1 MNEQDYNQQP
11 QAPQAAAPPPPQLAP
26 LPPAAPAPVPVVPVR
41 RSPGLAVVLSCF
53 PGLGH
58 LYLGLYQR
66 AVMVFLA
73 FFIPVWLDH
82 HGGDIGV
89 LAAFAWFFALVDA
102 YRQAQFLN
110 AGMEPDGGAAATRTR
125 KVRHGN
131 LGFGV
136 FLLIV
141 GVVLLYNQFYPIDFS
156 FLQDWWPLLLV
167 LAGAYLMGS
176 HFLEKQRQA
185 RSEAEA
191 ALPQADPGGRV

>member
-1 MNEQDYNQQP
+1 MNTQDYNQQP
-11 QAPQAAAPPPPQLAP
+11 QEAQAAPPPPQPAP
-26 LPPAAPAPVPVVPVR
+26 LPPAAPAPAAAPTMR

-73 FFIPVWLDH
+73 FFVPVWLDR

-89 LAAFAWFFALVDA
+89 LAAFAWFFALIDA

-110 AGMEPDGGAAATRTR
+110 AGMEPDGGPAAVKTR
-125 KVRHGN
+125 KARHGS
-131 LGFGV
+131 LGFGA
-136 FLLIV
+136 FLLVV
-141 GVVLLYNQFYPIDFS
+141 GAFLLYNQFYPVDFS

-167 LAGAYLMGS
+167 LVGVYLMGS

-185 RSEAEA
+185 RRESEL
-191 ALPQADPGGRV
+191 ALPPIDTSRPA